1 MDDKFKDLP
10 QLAVGLDSLDDSANY
25 IFILDAQEGKDYYC
39 PCCKG
44 LIKPRAYKRDIN
56 YQVQPHFYHVNGGCS
71 EETYVHYICKTWLF
85 EKGCKFIVSSKTYE
99 VKNVEIEKTLHTSF
113 GDYRPDI
120 IITTTSDK
128 VFYFEIKVTN
138 KKTDFYQPKWDEL
151 GNDVVEVDTRYFIN
165 QKFKNNIPEF
175 GLIYSDGECFIKSYS
190 RTDYEEVI
198 AKRKAEWKRQ
208 DKINYKI
215 QWERLDWF
223 WKYLHEYKVD
233 KTILPN
239 LIKAFN
245 KLSLEDMGACWDLVF
260 NKSSCFK
267 DIKEQIREIINES
280 TSTEFD
286 IYISEQKEKYK
297 DILVLNGLCT
307 EKVGMEISW
316 SFTKEYSLFEN
327 TFHNSVFIQDRRWI
341 IHPETLC
348 AIKNDFSEEDI
359 SIKNHIKNI
368 KKINDYLYSNPSFV
382 NLLSLRD
389 NEDIY
394 IYLDEYKFDL
404 FDNYINDDDVNH
416 ITDRINDIFIDAACR
431 YFSQNVQSLNCS
443 DVCEIIE
450 TYFKK
455 YNTLQNMFEVYDD
468 YKWDNDE
475 YYKII
480 YKGFEIL
487 KIQVTESSIKIGD
500 NYIFFCFYDRET
512 FCKEIYNLM
521 NEEIK
526 EKEFVIK
533 NSDFIIELSRFS
545 NNTWHFDCNKE
556 CNNIE
561 IKLSYYVPYLNN
573 YKKRIE
579 VSEIVEIPQNAFM
592 NIKLEEYISV
602 LNNIL
607 DNYIAPTMKKML
619 DEQIMQYNMAHLT
632 SIAYKSSEVKHYD

>member
-1 MDDKFKDLP
+1 MDDKFKDMP

-25 IFILDAQEGKDYYC
+25 VFILDAQDGKDYYC

-44 LIKPRAYKRDIN
+44 LIKPRAYKKDVN

-71 EETYVHYICKTWLF
+71 EETYIHYICKTWLF
-85 EKGCKFIVSSKTYE
+85 EKGCKFIVSGTTYE
-99 VKNVEIEKTLHTSF
+99 VENVEIEKTLHTSF

-120 IITTTSDK
+120 IVTTTFDK

-175 GLIYSDGECFIKSYS
+175 DLIYSDGECFIKSYS
-190 RTDYEEVI
+190 RTDYEDVI

-239 LIKAFN
+239 LIKSFK
-245 KLSLEDMGACWDLVF
+245 KLSLEDMGICWNLVF

-267 DIKEQIREIINES
+267 DIKEQIREIINET

-286 IYISEQKEKYK
+286 IYLSEQKEKYK
-297 DILVLNGLCT
+297 DILVLNGSCT
-307 EKVGMEISW
+307 EKVGMQISW

-327 TFHNSVFIQDRRWI
+327 AFYNAVSIQDRRWI
-341 IHPETLC
+341 IHPESLY
-348 AIKNDFSEEDI
+348 AIENDFLEEDI
-359 SIKNHIKNI
+359 SIKNHIKNM
-368 KKINDYLYSNPSFV
+368 KAINNYLYSNPSFV
-382 NLLSLRD
+382 NLLSLQNSD
-389 NEDIY
+389 DIY
-394 IYLDEYKFDL
+394 IYLGKSQFHLY
-404 FDNYINDDDVNH
+404 DNYVKDDDITH
-416 ITDRINDIFIDAACR
+416 IIDRINDIFINAACK
-431 YFSQNVQSLNCS
+431 YFSNNNQLLSRD
-443 DVCEIIE
+443 DVCEIVE
-450 TYFKK
+450 NYFEK
-455 YNTLQNMFEVYDD
+455 YNTVQNIFEVYDD
-468 YKWDNDE
+468 YKWDENT

-480 YKGFEIL
+480 YKGFEIIKL
-487 KIQVTESSIKIGD
+487 QVTDTSIKIGD
-500 NYIFFCFYDRET
+500 NDISFCFYDRKD
-512 FCKEIYNLM
+512 FCKEIYKIM
-521 NEEIK
+521 NGEIK
-526 EKEFVIK
+526 KKEFVIT

-545 NNTWHFDCNKE
+545 NSTWRFSYNEE

-561 IKLSYYVPYLNN
+561 IRFSYYIPYLNN

-579 VSEIVEIPQNAFM
+579 VSENVEIPQNAFK
-592 NIKLEEYISV
+592 NIKLEKYIST

-607 DNYIAPTMKKML
+607 DNHIAPAMGKML
-619 DEQIMQYNMAHLT
+619 DDQIMQYNMAHLT